1 MGGRRGVEPSR
12 RVGTLGWERGA
23 EVGRRGKGKRTGSEK
38 AWSEEADWVVRSELC
53 EKARAEDADWVVR
66 SELCRVW
73 EEWENGGKGP
83 EHPLLETGVVQIEH
97 PLLETGV
104 GDGRYD
110 G

>member
-1 MGGRRGVEPSR
+1 M
-12 RVGTLGWERGA
+12 
-23 EVGRRGKGKRTGSEK
+23 
-38 AWSEEADWVVRSELC
+38 
-53 EKARAEDADWVVR
+53 VR

-73 EEWENGGKGP
+73 EEWDNGGKGP
-83 EHPLLETGVVQIEH
+83 EHPLLETGVVRIEH